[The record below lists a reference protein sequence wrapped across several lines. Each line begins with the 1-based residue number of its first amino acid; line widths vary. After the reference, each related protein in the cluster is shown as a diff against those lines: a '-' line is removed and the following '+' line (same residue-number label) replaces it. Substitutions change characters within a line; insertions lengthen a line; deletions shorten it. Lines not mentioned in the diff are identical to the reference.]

1 MINSFSLISNFQ
13 SKDLVEDLLPRVAN
27 EFYSLIITFE
37 FIDFNLFNA
46 LQSIRVI
53 ILFDVWII
61 LNVASGNPF
70 KLSL

>member
-61 LNVASGNPF
+61 LNVSSGNPF